1 MANRILLS
9 SLGGQVLSCRSLTT
23 GYAKTTS
30 MISRLFCSK
39 TAGYDNTNR
48 RIMSSTFYRAYRG
61 EDVSSEFFD
70 NKHIGIDFGA
80 TNVCVAVMEGNYAK
94 VIHTS
99 PSLVTYLERG
109 KFLSGTQAKWLSV
122 EHPTNAFFGIKRL
135 LGRKFDDPDIQKEMK
150 VVPYN
155 IVRDPNGDVLVE
167 AYDLLYSPTSI
178 AHSTLQIA
186 KAAAESYI
194 GESVFKAIITF
205 PANWTLGQV
214 QCIHQAGSWAG
225 LELQAGATEP
235 FAAAIAY
242 GFFKKEGRIGVFDLG
257 GKSFKAI
264 ILESSI
270 GNTITRSSC
279 TDNFLGGDDFDNAI
293 VEYLVS
299 EIKRTEAIDLTNDI
313 LAIHRLRDAAEKAK
327 IELSSTL
334 ETEIYLPFI
343 TTDASGAKHLNI
355 TLTRSKFESLAN
367 NLIERIRNTC
377 EKCLKNA
384 GITAKEVDEVLL
396 VGGMARVPKVQEAV
410 TEILGREPS
419 KGVNPDEAN
428 VLGAAAAIE
437 VGLF

>member
-257 GKSFKAI
+257 
-264 ILESSI
+264 
-270 GNTITRSSC
+270 
-279 TDNFLGGDDFDNAI
+279 